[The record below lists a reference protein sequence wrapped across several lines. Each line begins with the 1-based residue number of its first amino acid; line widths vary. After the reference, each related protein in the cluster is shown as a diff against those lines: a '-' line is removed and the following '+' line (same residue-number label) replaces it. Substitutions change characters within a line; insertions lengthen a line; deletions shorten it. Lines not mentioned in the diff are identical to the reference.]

1 MLCDSPLDDAA
12 FYVGVARN
20 VEAIEPQVRPVQEHR
35 LPAMP
40 ADGEVQ
46 HKIQA
51 EVVTCRVAFRPRS
64 KRCIIAHPSSHSHA
78 TQANAILAAQP
89 WSFRLTGGLAHDVR
103 PITAARVPHSDTA
116 QTRHLP
122 HRYWLRS
129 IRRLTSGG
137 VERKASAQAARQRSG
152 VAPTRR
158 HCRQTHCTAPR
169 EPTGSRSNTAASI
182 SSGSSSWM
190 GAGGCKRYVASTKC
204 AVHSGCQLMRGKAAA
219 SAWA

>member
-51 EVVTCRVAFRPRS
+51 EVVTCRVAFNTQQAMHHCTSIIALASTQLMPSWPRS
-64 KRCIIAHPSSHSHA
+64 HVIC
-78 TQANAILAAQP
+78 
-89 WSFRLTGGLAHDVR
+89 LTGGLAHDVR
-103 PITAARVPHSDTA
+103 PITAARVHTQIA

-129 IRRLTSGG
+129 IRRLASGG
-137 VERKASAQAARQRSG
+137 VVRKASAQAARQRSG